1 MEGAEGSKF
10 SRIHICLPPKEER
23 APPVF
28 LSAKGGY
35 ATKPLKTCQYADAL
49 LCWRGLKD
57 SFHLLP
63 KNSVCNFTAFGVQH
77 SACLGQSDNYSDF
90 SLTEH
95 IKALKKKQCLVQF
108 LEKMPKKSKNAQKMH
123 TKRRCG
129 AHLQSDMVA
138 LPSLH
143 TLIFHFATTFCV
155 KLAKTV

>member
-95 IKALKKKQCLVQF
+95 IKALKKNSVLYNF
-108 LEKMPKKSKNAQKMH
+108 WKKCQKSQKMH
-123 TKRRCG
+123 KN
-129 AHLQSDMVA
+129 AHQKKVWCT
-138 LPSLH
+138 P
-143 TLIFHFATTFCV
+143 
-155 KLAKTV
+155 AK